1 MAEVAPDP
9 LIGKV
14 LNERFK
20 ILEPLGVG
28 GMGKVYKAMQSPL
41 ERLVALKVLNPKYA
55 GAKDPGFE
63 RRFFLEAAMT
73 AKLHHPNTITV
84 HDYGRT
90 EDGMLFIAMEYVEGE
105 TLQQLLSKLKTLPWP
120 RALNIVGQIAR
131 SLREAHKLGV
141 IHRDLKPANVMVLHE
156 ESGSDI
162 VKVLDFGLVKTFLHD
177 AEVPMNQPDL
187 TQA

>member
-1 MAEVAPDP
+1 MAEVSPDP

-14 LNERFK
+14 LNERFT

-41 ERLVALKVLNPKYA
+41 DRIVALKVLNPKYS
-55 GAKDPGFE
+55 GTKDPGFE

-90 EDGMLFIAMEYVEGE
+90 EDGVYFIAMEHVDGE
-105 TLQQLLSKLKTLPWP
+105 TLQARLARDITLPWP
-120 RALNIVGQIAR
+120 RALHIAGQIAR
-131 SLREAHKLGV
+131 SLREAHKAGM
-141 IHRDLKPANVMVLHE
+141 IHRDLKPANVML
-156 ESGSDI
+156 
-162 VKVLDFGLVKTFLHD
+162 L
-177 AEVPMNQPDL
+177 
-187 TQA
+187 